1 MITDNQLTLITKWI
15 PKYLLTR
22 KMEISDELKE
32 IDENLIKQ
40 LNQIAKEKV
49 EYWDI
54 RTEVNNGTSLDF
66 NDQKSKEISSFEII
80 NCGIRAFKNGGWGF
94 SVLKDLKR
102 ESIKLGF
109 QKAMKL
115 ARLSESLCKVKF
127 NLNQRDPLIVQYQ
140 NSRKKKLDDIDIEDK
155 IKLVKE
161 HEQIASNYSSYVKNT
176 RTIYLDGHSQTL
188 FLNSSGSKI
197 IQDLSFL
204 RLFCLVYTKKND
216 IIQSSVN
223 SVAGIGGYEIVETD
237 EAINLSKKTAKEAVA
252 LLDAKS
258 PVGGKFTIISDPKL
272 TGTIIHEAFGHS
284 CEADLVLNNESI
296 LKDKIGEKIAS
307 EEVNIIDNPTLGQ
320 GRQFNLPYELFG
332 SYFIDDEGIPSE
344 KTIIIENGILK
355 NYLHN
360 LETSSRMNV
369 PPNGHGRASIS
380 SERPQVRMGFSYL
393 EPKDWSLEDIVED
406 TKDGILCE
414 DFQYGYT
421 DPTSGNFQFKC
432 RFSYRIKD
440 GEKQEIMR
448 DVALSGMI
456 LEALNK
462 ISAIGNKQTFNYSVG
477 MCGKGGQRIRVCD
490 GAPYIRIE
498 DITVGG
504 LN

>member
-1 MITDNQLTLITKWI
+1 
-15 PKYLLTR
+15 
-22 KMEISDELKE
+22 MEISDELNE
-32 IDENLIKQ
+32 IDEELVKQ

-54 RTEVNNGTSLDF
+54 RTEVNNGLSLDF
-66 NDQKSKEISSFEII
+66 TDQKSKEISSFEII

-109 QKAMKL
+109 QRAIKL
-115 ARLSESLCKVKF
+115 ACLSESLCKIKF
-127 NLNQRDPLIVQYQ
+127 NITQRDPLIDKFKNY
-140 NSRKKKLDDIDIEDK
+140 RKKNLEDIDIDDK
-155 IKLVKE
+155 INLVKE
-161 HEQIASNYSSYVKNT
+161 HEKKASDYSSYVKNT
-176 RTIYLDGHSQTL
+176 RTIYLDGHSQNL
-188 FLNSSGSKI
+188 YLNSFGSNI

-204 RLFCLVYTKKND
+204 RLFCLVFTKKNGA
-216 IIQSSVN
+216 IESSVN
-223 SVAGIGGYEIVETD
+223 SVAGIGGYEIAETNK
-237 EAINLSKKTAKEAVA
+237 AINLSRKTAEEAVA

-272 TGTIIHEAFGHS
+272 TGTIVHEAFGHS

-296 LKDKIGEKIAS
+296 LKDKIGEKVAS
-307 EEVNIIDNPTLGQ
+307 EEVNIIDNPSMGQ
-320 GRQFNLPYELFG
+320 GSQFNLPYELFG
-332 SYFIDDEGIPSE
+332 SYFVDDEGIPSQ

-369 PPNGHGRASIS
+369 PPNGHGRASVS
-380 SERPQVRMGFSYL
+380 SERPQVRMGFTYL
-393 EPKDWSLEDIVED
+393 EPKDWSLEDIIED
-406 TKDGILCE
+406 TKNGILCE

-421 DPTSGNFQFKC
+421 HPTSGNFQFKC
-432 RFSYRIKD
+432 RFSYRIED
-440 GEKQEIMR
+440 GEKKEMMR

-462 ISAIGNKQTFNYSVG
+462 ISAIGNKKTYNYSVG
-477 MCGKGGQRIRVCD
+477 MCGKGGQNVRVCD